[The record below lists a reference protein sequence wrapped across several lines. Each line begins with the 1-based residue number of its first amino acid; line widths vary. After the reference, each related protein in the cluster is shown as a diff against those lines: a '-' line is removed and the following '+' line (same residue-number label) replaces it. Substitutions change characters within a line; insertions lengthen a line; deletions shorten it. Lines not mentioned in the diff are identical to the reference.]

1 MVYLY
6 DLGYLGM
13 IECLQEICNL
23 SIIFSRY
30 RLIYK
35 DDSILKKYFVAAF
48 IFLLLLCTWVPFYT
62 VVPIFVNTNENYV
75 IHVSEILYVC
85 VYFPAVVLYHAYF
98 TGSFVLA
105 IRRLL
110 RDDFRDGMLLLMAKK
125 SLIHSTLR

>member
-1 MVYLY
+1 
-6 DLGYLGM
+6 M

-62 VVPIFVNTNENYV
+62 VVPIFVNTNEEYV
-75 IHVSEILYVC
+75 IHVSGILYVC
-85 VYFPAVVLYHAYF
+85 VYFPAVVFYHVYF